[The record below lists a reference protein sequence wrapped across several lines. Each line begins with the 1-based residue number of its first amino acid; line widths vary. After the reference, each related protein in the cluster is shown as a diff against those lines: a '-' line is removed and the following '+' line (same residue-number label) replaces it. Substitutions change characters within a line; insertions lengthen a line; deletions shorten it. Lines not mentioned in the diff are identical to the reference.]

1 MNYKNIW
8 PVVALVALMSTGC
21 DDSKMEWEEIDPSQQ
36 ITVAEIPLLL
46 SEKISRYEALKS
58 YTDLNLGIGVDMAM
72 YMDRDGYDSI
82 VHENFDEVVIGYDMK
97 HGAMV
102 NGSGE
107 INFSNVDAFIEKA
120 KENGLST
127 YGHTLVWHQNQNA
140 SYLNSLIAP
149 EIIPGPVG
157 SSLLDVTG
165 LEDGTFTGWNRAN
178 PGDGIELAE
187 GEGLG
192 TDADAIR
199 LVSNAGSS
207 AAYNLQLISPEMPAI
222 EGHTYEVSFYIRSE
236 QPGQGRISFGGL
248 DNNYPWKDWLGTG
261 ASEAF
266 STTSSWQQVKFT
278 VDDFTGTTF
287 TMAFDLGYLP
297 GVTYYL
303 DINNLVVIDLD
314 AEPTVI
320 NLISNGDFENGT
332 LDGWNGWGNESTR
345 AVSAEG
351 EGYGGTGYAMVLT
364 NPTAASNYS
373 AQQVY
378 TFDAPL
384 QEGVAYSA
392 SFMVKASTNALLQV
406 QIQNPDYG
414 GDYYGGIEVG
424 TSWMLVEKT
433 ITPTTADKNKLVFDF
448 GETACTYHID
458 NVVFGL
464 APVAEGAPKLKA
476 AAVTIVEKTD
486 EEKTQIIGDAMES
499 WIVAMVD
506 HYKEDVKAWD
516 VVNEPMNEN
525 GTRRDG
531 SVTDPDVTDQFFW
544 VKYLGDDFAVTAF
557 NLARAHGNPDDILFI
572 NDYNL
577 EHSLAKCDGL
587 IEYVA
592 YIESKGATVDGIGTQ
607 MHIGID
613 TNKDNIVAMFEKL
626 AATGKWIKVTE
637 LDVRVNTDAPS
648 MDQFMEQAEMY
659 QFVVEKYLEI
669 IPPAQQYGIT
679 VWGVSDHVDEHEY
692 WIPDDAPNLW
702 DANYQRKVAYKG
714 FADGL
719 AGRDVSEDF
728 TGELEY

>member
-1 MNYKNIW
+1 GL
-8 PVVALVALMSTGC
+8 ALY
-21 DDSKMEWEEIDPSQQ
+21 MESGEF
-36 ITVAEIPLLL
+36 
-46 SEKISRYEALKS
+46 
-58 YTDLNLGIGVDMAM
+58 
-72 YMDRDGYDSI
+72 DSI
-82 VHENFDEVVIGYDMK
+82 VNENFDEVVIGYDMK
-97 HGAMV
+97 HAAMV
-102 NGSGE
+102 NSSGE
-107 INFSNVDAFIEKA
+107 INFSRVDAFIEKA

-140 SYLNSLIAP
+140 SYLNALIAP
-149 EIIPGPVG
+149 EIIPGPAG
-157 SSLLDVTG
+157 SSVLDVTG
-165 LEDGTFTGWNRAN
+165 LEDGSFTDWARQN
-178 PGDGIELAE
+178 PGDGIELAA

-192 TDADAIR
+192 SDADAIR

-207 AAYNLQLISPEMPAI
+207 AAYNLQLLTPEIPAVS
-222 EGHTYEVSFYIRSE
+222 GHTYEVSFYIRSE
-236 QPGQGRISFGGL
+236 QPGKGRISFGGL
-248 DNNYPWKDWLGTG
+248 ANNYPWKDWMNTG
-261 ASEAF
+261 SETEAF
-266 STTSSWQQVKFT
+266 TTNSTWQQVKFT
-278 VDDFTGTTF
+278 VDDFTGASF

-303 DINNLVVIDLD
+303 DIDNLVVIDLD
-314 AEPTVI
+314 AEPTVV
-320 NLISNGDFENGT
+320 NLLSNGDFENGT

-364 NPTAASNYS
+364 NPVAAGNYE

-378 TFDAPL
+378 TFSEPL

-392 SFMVKASTNALLQV
+392 SFMVKASTNAMLQV

-424 TSWMLVEKT
+424 TEWMLVEKT
-433 ITPTTADKNKLVFDF
+433 ITPTTADKNKFIFDF

-458 NVVFGL
+458 NVVVGV
-464 APVAEGAPKLKA
+464 APAAEGAPILKA
-476 AAVTIVEKTD
+476 TAVTIVEKTD

-499 WIVAMVD
+499 WIGAMMG
-506 HYKEDVKAWD
+506 HYKDDVKAWD

-531 SVTDPDVTDQFFW
+531 SVTDPESTDEFFW
-544 VKYLGDDFAVTAF
+544 VKYLGDDYAVNAF
-557 NLARAHGNPDDILFI
+557 KLARQHSSSDHILFI

-577 EHSLAKCDGL
+577 EYSLAKCDGL
-587 IEYVA
+587 IEYVS

-607 MHIGID
+607 MHISID
-613 TNKDNIVAMFEKL
+613 SDKDNIVAMFEKL
-626 AATGKWIKVTE
+626 AASGKLIKVTE

-648 MDQFMEQAEMY
+648 MEQFTAQSEMY

-669 IPPAQQYGIT
+669 IPAAQQYGIT
-679 VWGVSDHVDEHEY
+679 VWSLSDNENEHEY

-702 DANYQRKVAYKG
+702 DADYQRKVAYKG

-719 AGRDVSEDF
+719 AGRDVIEDF